1 MAIEEPNLFT
11 LHSRRGLQVTL
22 ATSSFA
28 GRPQLSFFDG
38 TEALQ
43 FEGDDITFEDTV
55 LGRLASVVLSS
66 TADLGSTTFTLVVPR
81 VNLAGAGSH
90 AVATVGLIGIH
101 RTTIAGLGHGQLTSV
116 RTIRLRGNADQVQF

>member
-1 MAIEEPNLFT
+1 MVIEEPNLFT
-11 LHSRRGLQVTL
+11 LHGRRDLQVTL
-22 ATSSFA
+22 ATSSFT
-28 GRPQLSFFDG
+28 GKPQLSYHDG

-55 LGRLASVVLSS
+55 VGRLASVVLAS
-66 TADLGSTTFTLVVPR
+66 TVDLGSTTFTLVVPR

-90 AVATVGLIGIH
+90 AVETVGLIAIH

-116 RTIRLRGNADQVQF
+116 RAVKLRGNADQVQF